1 MTAEIGGTD
10 EKNRMLREVIQPEEQ
25 ASWDAQQRLD
35 GALDSLIRIDW
46 ELVEWTLAAVD
57 AEGKRLS
64 ASFLVT
70 DACRPLEQLAD
81 ILRCIADQVEGLAS
95 PG

>member
-1 MTAEIGGTD
+1 M
-10 EKNRMLREVIQPEEQ
+10 MREVIQPEEQ

-35 GALDSLIRIDW
+35 RAFDSLIRIDW
-46 ELVEWTLAAVD
+46 ELVEWTLADAD

-70 DACRPLEQLAD
+70 DSRRPLKQLAD
-81 ILRCIADQVEGLAS
+81 MLRCIADQVEGPAS
-95 PG
+95 HG